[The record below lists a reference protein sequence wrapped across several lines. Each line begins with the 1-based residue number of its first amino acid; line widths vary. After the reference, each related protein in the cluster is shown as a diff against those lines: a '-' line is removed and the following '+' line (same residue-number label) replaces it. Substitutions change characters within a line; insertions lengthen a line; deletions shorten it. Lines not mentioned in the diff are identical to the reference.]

1 MKQTALHDV
10 HAALGAKLIEFGG
23 WHMPVQYGAILDEAR
38 CVRTTAGLF
47 DLGHMGRVHVRGK
60 DHLRFLDRVCTNFV
74 AKIPVGAIRYSLFCK
89 PDGNPID
96 DLLVYREADAVYLV
110 VNASNTPVDLAWLRE
125 HAHGFEVE
133 IDDQSDATGMLAL
146 QGQRS
151 TEVLQPL
158 VTGCDLTQ
166 IGYYKFGFGTVCGIP
181 NTRISRTGYTGE
193 LGYELYLD
201 NQHVVRVWQAILAAG
216 AGADVRPIGLGA
228 RDILRLEAGMP
239 LYGHEIDATH
249 NPIEAGLDFGVSF
262 KDEKG
267 DWIGREALLAVRSA
281 PHKKLVG
288 ISTDGP
294 RVPRQGA
301 RLFSGATDVGY
312 VCSGAVSPTLGTN
325 IASAYVALDRGAV
338 GTSLEVDFK
347 GKRQPCTVRELP
359 FFSRTRK

>member
-1 MKQTALHDV
+1 M
-10 HAALGAKLIEFGG
+10 
-23 WHMPVQYGAILDEAR
+23 
-38 CVRTTAGLF
+38 
-47 DLGHMGRVHVRGK
+47 
-60 DHLRFLDRVCTNFV
+60 
-74 AKIPVGAIRYSLFCK
+74 
-89 PDGNPID
+89 
-96 DLLVYREADAVYLV
+96 

-151 TEVLQPL
+151 TEVLQQL
-158 VTGCDLTQ
+158 VTDCDLTQ
-166 IGYYKFGFGTVCGIP
+166 IGYYKFGFGTVCGLR

-201 NQHVVRVWQAILAAG
+201 NKDVVRVWEAILAAG

-228 RDILRLEAGMP
+228 RDIRRRAAGRP
-239 LYGHEIDATH
+239 LSGHEPAAPHT
-249 NPIEAGLDFGVSF
+249 PTAAGPDFGVSF

-281 PHKKLVG
+281 PQKKLVG

-301 RLFSGATDVGY
+301 RLFAGATDVGY

-325 IASAYVALDRGAV
+325 IASAYVSLDRGAI
-338 GTSLEVDFK
+338 GTALEVDFK